1 MDPRFQTSFI
11 PKKPI
16 VSAPGGGP
24 RSINLFALLAAVLFV
39 GTILLAA
46 GVFFYE
52 SYLEK
57 GLEADKEELARVRRD
72 DDPNLIKK
80 VIRLDSRIVTSKK
93 LIDSHIA
100 VSPFFN
106 YLSTITLKT
115 VRFKDFDFS
124 YLGKDNIT
132 VSLAGEASGYEA
144 VALQSDLLV
153 KQQELSNV
161 IIGDLALKDNGRV
174 DFSVTATVKPD
185 LLSYAAMYKEDP
197 KASGSTQTQTKTQG
211 QGQNKATSTATT
223 TRQ

>member
-1 MDPRFQTSFI
+1 MMH
-11 PKKPI
+11 I
-16 VSAPGGGP
+16 VSTPGGGGP
-24 RSINLFALLAAVLFV
+24 RTINLFSLLATVLFI
-39 GTILLAA
+39 GTILLAG

-57 GLEADKEELARVRRD
+57 GLETDKEELAKVRKD
-72 DDPNLIKK
+72 ADPNLIKK
-80 VIRLDSRIVTSKK
+80 VVRLDSRIVTSKK
-93 LIDSHIA
+93 LIDYHVA

-132 VSLAGEASGYEA
+132 VSLSGEASGYEA
-144 VALQSDLLV
+144 IALQSDLLV

-161 IIGDLALKDNGRV
+161 IVGDLALKDNGRV
-174 DFSVTATVKPD
+174 DFSVSAIVKSD
-185 LLSYAAMYKEDP
+185 LLSYVAMYKEDA
-197 KASGSTQTQTKTQG
+197 KASGSTQTKS
-211 QGQNKATSTATT
+211 QNKATSTATT

>member
-24 RSINLFALLAAVLFV
+24 KSINFFALLATVIFV
-39 GTILLAA
+39 GSLLLTG
-46 GVFFYE
+46 GVFFYK

-57 GLEADKEELARVRRD
+57 GLKEDQAKLEAARKD

-80 VIRLDSRIVTSKK
+80 VIRLDSRIETSEK
-93 LIDSHIA
+93 LIASHIA

-106 YLSTITLKT
+106 YLSTITLRS

-124 YLGKDNIT
+124 YLNKDNIT
-132 VSLAGEASGYEA
+132 VSLAGEAQGYEA

-153 KQQELSNV
+153 EQEELSNV
-161 IIGDLALKDNGRV
+161 IIGDLALRDNGRV
-174 DFSVTATVKPD
+174 EFSVNATVKPA
-185 LLSYAAMYKEDP
+185 LLSYAAMYKDDP
-197 KASGSTQTQTKTQG
+197 KGAGSGQNKTQT
-211 QGQNKATSTATT
+211 QNKATSTATT
-223 TRQ
+223 TRP

>member
-16 VSAPGGGP
+16 VSAPGGGGP
-24 RSINLFALLAAVLFV
+24 RTINLFALLATVLFI
-39 GTILLAA
+39 GTILLAG
-46 GVFFYE
+46 GVFFYK

-57 GLEADKEELARVRRD
+57 GLEADKQELAKVRKD

-80 VIRLDSRIVTSKK
+80 VIRLDSRIVTSKR
-93 LIDSHIA
+93 LIESHIA

-124 YLGKDNIT
+124 YLGKDNVT
-132 VSLAGEASGYEA
+132 VSLTGEASGYEA

-161 IIGDLALKDNGRV
+161 IIGDLSLKDSGRV
-174 DFSVTATVKPD
+174 EFRVTANVKSD

-197 KASGSTQTQTKTQG
+197 KASTQTPA
-211 QGQNKATSTATT
+211 QNKATGTATT